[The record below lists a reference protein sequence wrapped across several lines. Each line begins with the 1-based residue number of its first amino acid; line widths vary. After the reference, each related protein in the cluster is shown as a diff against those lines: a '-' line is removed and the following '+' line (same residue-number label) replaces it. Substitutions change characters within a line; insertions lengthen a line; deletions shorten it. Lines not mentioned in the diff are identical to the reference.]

1 MRHRRP
7 RPTEEDRV
15 VDETLPEPRRD
26 YTASELREA
35 EVDAQ
40 DPLGEV
46 RRWIEDA
53 VAAGVAEPT
62 AATLATVDAAGV
74 PDARIVL
81 VRGIDGSG
89 VRWFTNLSSAKGRQL
104 EHRPVAAVV
113 LFWPDLERQVR
124 LRGRVEDVPDAVSD
138 RYFAGRP
145 RGSQVAAWASQQ
157 SEVVTDR
164 AALDRAAD
172 AAAERFG
179 RDDPVPRPPHWG
191 GQLLRPDTV
200 ELWQGRPARLHDRL
214 RWTRT
219 VGGWQLD
226 RLQP

>member
-89 VRWFTNLSSAKGRQL
+89 VRWFTNRSSAKGRQL

>member
-1 MRHRRP
+1 VA
-7 RPTEEDRV
+7 DG
-15 VDETLPEPRRD
+15 TLPEPRRE
-26 YTASELREA
+26 YTAGELREG
-35 EVDAQ
+35 EVDAY

-46 RRWIEDA
+46 RRWVEDA
-53 VAAGVAEPT
+53 VAAGVGEPT

-81 VRGIDGSG
+81 VRGIDDRG
-89 VRWFTNLSSAKGRQL
+89 VRWFTNRSSAKGRQL

-124 LRGRVEDVPDAVSD
+124 MRGRVEDLPDEDSD

-145 RGSQVAAWASQQ
+145 RGSQVAAWASRQ
-157 SEVVTDR
+157 SEVVADR

-172 AAAERFG
+172 AAAERFAG
-179 RDDPVPRPPHWG
+179 DDPVPRPPHWG

-219 VGGWQLD
+219 VGGWQLE

>member
-1 MRHRRP
+1 M
-7 RPTEEDRV
+7 
-15 VDETLPEPRRD
+15 VDGTLPGPRRD
-26 YTASELREA
+26 YTAGELHEH
-35 EVDAQ
+35 EVDPL
-40 DPLGEV
+40 DPLAEV
-46 RRWIEDA
+46 RRWVDDA
-53 VAAGVAEPT
+53 VAADVAEPT
-62 AATLATVDAAGV
+62 AATLATVDTSGV

-81 VRGIDGSG
+81 VRGVDDAG
-89 VRWFTNLSSAKGRQL
+89 VRWFTNRRSAKGRQL
-104 EHRPVAAVV
+104 EHRPVAALV

-124 LRGRVEDVPDAVSD
+124 LRGRVEGVADADSD

-157 SEVVTDR
+157 SEVVADR

-172 AAAERFG
+172 AAAVRF
-179 RDDPVPRPPHWG
+179 DADAPVPRPPHWG

-219 VGGWQLD
+219 VGGWQLE